1 MGMRKIISIAF
12 LAMLAL
18 LLASAASFYAQGGEK
33 EKTLFFSLDRRG
45 LVFYSIYHRGVW
57 YMENRPKQDT
67 LMRLRRIEGQIRGL
81 QKMVEGGAACEEV
94 LTQVAAATAAIKK
107 AGLVMIQGYMDE
119 CLEKAGKEAGSKQ
132 KEPLKDFHRAISRYM
147 NWN

>member
-1 MGMRKIISIAF
+1 
-12 LAMLAL
+12 
-18 LLASAASFYAQGGEK
+18 
-33 EKTLFFSLDRRG
+33 
-45 LVFYSIYHRGVW
+45 
-57 YMENRPKQDT
+57 MENRPKQDT